1 MPSIYVLLFSLYW
14 AQGLPVGFM
23 THALP
28 VILRHEG
35 LSLAHIG
42 GFGLLMLPWSIK
54 VLWAPVMDRV
64 GQYRQ
69 WIIGLQLLMCVSLM
83 ILAYIPIDQLQHRHV
98 LMIFFVV
105 LFVMNMAAASQDIA
119 TDGLAVRSLNHQQQH
134 WGNSVQVIGSR
145 LGFIVGGGTLLW
157 LIDVWQWHSVILG
170 LALLVA
176 LNTLPILFQQQSSL
190 HASQPKSRS
199 RFDVKAY
206 LCDLKIR
213 PELWAWIGVLLSFK
227 LVDGLSG
234 AIIKA
239 LLVDVGLSLQQIGL
253 YISGLGAVAALLGAA
268 LGGLLLKY
276 YSRPRA
282 LCILSWLKLSTL
294 LGYVGLAYALEQQ
307 YRMAPWLIYSLH
319 ALEDLLA
326 SMLLVVMLSLIM
338 HYSRPAWAATDFTLQ
353 VSIMATLS
361 GVLYVLSG
369 IVADAL
375 GYIDYFMLLLGLGVL
390 SLYPI
395 YRWKKYYSA

>member
-54 VLWAPVMDRV
+54 VLWAPIIDRV

-69 WIIGLQLLMCVSLM
+69 WIIGLQLLLCVSLI
-83 ILAYIPIDQLQHRHV
+83 ILAYVPIHQLQHGNLLV
-98 LMIFFVV
+98 VFFMV

-119 TDGLAVRSLNHQQQH
+119 TDGLAVRSLHAQQQH
-134 WGNSVQVIGSR
+134 WGSSLQVIGSR
-145 LGFIVGGGTLLW
+145 LGFIVGGGVLLW
-157 LIDVWQWHSVILG
+157 LIDVWQWHSIFLG

-176 LNTLPILFQQQSSL
+176 LNTLPILLYQPSSL
-190 HASQPKSRS
+190 APHRSKSPS

-206 LCDLKIR
+206 LRDLKIR
-213 PELWAWIGVLLSFK
+213 PELWAWLGVLLSFK
-227 LVDGLSG
+227 VVDGLSG

-276 YSRPRA
+276 CSRSRA
-282 LCILSWLKLSTL
+282 LCILSWLKLTTL
-294 LGYVGLAYALEQQ
+294 LGYIGLAYALEQQ
-307 YRMAPWLIYSLH
+307 YRMAPWLMYSLH
-319 ALEDLLA
+319 AIEDLLS

-338 HYSRPAWAATDFTLQ
+338 HYSRPAWAGTDFTVQ
-353 VSIMATLS
+353 VSIMATVS

-369 IVADAL
+369 IAADAL
-375 GYIDYFMLLLGLGVL
+375 GYVDYFIVLLGLGL
-390 SLYPI
+390 ISLYPI
-395 YRWKKYYSA
+395 YRWKKHYSA